1 MNELKTSTCS
11 LQLAKVPFNF
21 EDNFILE
28 GGAYAHAY
36 FISKSGFTFSKVQFG
51 KFENKMKYVL
61 RLDDNYNAQ
70 FNQISFSNSY
80 NSASALTYFRLFNY
94 AIFTLSST
102 YKKQGQADETSTG
115 IFLYFVNGVKWLSPQ
130 TIELDLKMD
139 TLNTLY
145 IANNYGSTRLV
156 YHHIFEY

>member
-28 GGAYAHAY
+28 GGSYAHAY

-70 FNQISFSNSY
+70 FNQISFSHSY
-80 NSASALTYFRLFNY
+80 TDSTTYTKLFNY
-94 AIFTLSST
+94 AIFTLST
-102 YKKQGQADETSTG
+102 TS
-115 IFLYFVNGVKWLSPQ
+115 
-130 TIELDLKMD
+130 
-139 TLNTLY
+139 
-145 IANNYGSTRLV
+145 
-156 YHHIFEY
+156 